1 MPKSNSRQ
9 LLREILAEMIRISQL
24 TSCRQYED
32 FYRDEKDYASLAGS
46 LKIISERVRHVPTI
60 IRVKYALIPWNEL
73 SELEEKI
80 TGTDPV
86 NRPNFSGK
94 SPPRHCR
101 ESGQYSKTWKRKWK
115 YKTSREFFATRYVL
129 HLFLVVIS
137 I

>member
-86 NRPNFSGK
+86 NRPK
-94 SPPRHCR
+94 LLWKIATETLPRIR
-101 ESGQYSKTWKRKWK
+101 P
-115 YKTSREFFATRYVL
+115 VL
-129 HLFLVVIS
+129 ENLEKEMEV
-137 I
+137 